1 MPTVYLGM
9 PLGNKHK
16 DVVWDGIVEK
26 IERRLANGGIRVKHK
41 EDLIILSCKLRF
53 LKHKLK
59 EWNTANGRNLK
70 AKKVDILYQISSL
83 DTIQEQRLLSEDEL
97 LLKASLKMEY
107 EEVAKNEEIS
117 WRQKSRILWLKQGD
131 KNTKFFRRM
140 ANCHKRFNHIDT
152 IEAHGETITDPDRIK
167 EEIVDFYKNLY
178 SETEHWRP
186 LFNLQ
191 EGSIITE
198 DDNDW
203 LQSEFEEQEVLECLK
218 LCAADKAPGPD
229 GYSMGFFQCCWEI
242 VKKDVMDTIRNFH
255 TSDYFEKSFNATYV
269 ALITKKIGAKSLRDF
284 IPISLIG
291 SVYKISSKLLTE
303 RLKSD

>member
-1 MPTVYLGM
+1 M

-16 DVVWDGIVEK
+16 DTVWDGIVEK
-26 IERRLANGGIRVKHK
+26 TERRLANGGIRVKHK

-70 AKKVDILYQISSL
+70 AKKADILYQISSL

-140 ANCHKRFNHIDT
+140 ANY
-152 IEAHGETITDPDRIK
+152 RIK

-269 ALITKKIGAKSLRDF
+269 ALITKKIGAKSLKE
-284 IPISLIG
+284 ISYL
-291 SVYKISSKLLTE
+291 
-303 RLKSD
+303 